1 MSVKAR
7 FIRNIL
13 EEEGESMLRRQG
25 TAILSKLE
33 TRSGTLEK
41 SRSVSVSSGSDSF
54 DGKMTFQHV
63 AYERFLDL
71 RRLRYGSKV
80 VSRRRK
86 IHNRYVFGAYSRI
99 AERLMY
105 EFTDEVA
112 ASIRQQIENE
122 RA

>member
-7 FIRNIL
+7 FIRNVL
-13 EEEGESMLRRQG
+13 EEEGESMLRRQSS
-25 TAILSKLE
+25 AILSKLE
-33 TRSGTLEK
+33 TRTGTLEK
-41 SRSVSVSSGSDSF
+41 SRSVSVSSASDSF
-54 DGKMTFQHV
+54 DGKLTFRHV
-63 AYERFLDL
+63 AYERYLDL

-80 VSRRRK
+80 ISRRRR
-86 IHNRYVFGAYSRI
+86 IHNRYVFGTYSRI

-122 RA
+122 SL

>member
-7 FIRNIL
+7 FVRNVL
-13 EEEGESMLRRQG
+13 EEEGASMLRRQSS
-25 TAILSKLE
+25 AILSKTE
-33 TRSGTLEK
+33 TRTGTLEK
-41 SRSVSVSSGSDSF
+41 SRSVSVTSASDSF
-54 DGKMTFQHV
+54 DGRMTFQHV
-63 AYERFLDL
+63 SYERFLDL

-80 VSRRRK
+80 VSRRRR

-112 ASIRQQIENE
+112 ASIREQIESGEN
-122 RA
+122 

>member
-7 FIRNIL
+7 FIRNVL
-13 EEEGESMLRRQG
+13 EEEGESMLRRQSS
-25 TAILSKLE
+25 AILSKLE
-33 TRSGTLEK
+33 TRTGMLER
-41 SRSVSVSSGSDSF
+41 SRTVSVSSSDSF
-54 DGKMTFQHV
+54 DGKMTFRHV
-63 AYERFLDL
+63 AYERYLDL

-80 VSRRRK
+80 VSRRRR

-122 RA
+122 SL